1 MSALHFLFARCS
13 HGRGGA
19 KILLRWPR
27 SALAGLSNAV
37 RWDKAKNPIFWIG
50 ESLGVRRLVPYY
62 CLTNGICGLDYRLW
76 WYWIPLAFDWHP
88 ILTLPHIVA
97 SAVTIGVRATRHSIG
112 GPKMLKPLTHFR
124 RNVREL
130 PTVHCDGSS
139 RANCT
144 EHKCCDQGSRF
155 AASQR
160 RS

>member
-1 MSALHFLFARCS
+1 MRVT
-13 HGRGGA
+13 
-19 KILLRWPR
+19 PR
-27 SALAGLSNAV
+27 LTRAACGHEYRSELVVSNAV

-50 ESLGVRRLVPYY
+50 ENLGVRRHVPDY
-62 CLTNGICGLDYRLW
+62 CLTNGICSLDYCLW

-130 PTVHCDGSS
+130 PAVHCDGSG

-144 EHKCCDQGSRF
+144 EHK
-155 AASQR
+155 
-160 RS
+160 